1 MKQSRAKSGAA
12 IVVALSLHTAACSDG
27 PSDADSA
34 TGGSPGNGGSSGG
47 ASVGGASG
55 GAGAG
60 NGGAGGTAG
69 NTMGRGGSSVGGASG
84 NAGDAG
90 PADAGRGGAG
100 DSSIDGSS
108 GTPRDAAPPGVDG
121 GPSLGGIVP
130 LFDATTKL
138 EREVLFDRGDAIV
151 TRFGDRGRDRHA
163 REDEFQSYDHYLP
176 HYWEYRTS
184 RYIFVDKVA
193 KGGGAIEVS
202 WVSEWKLDPLPEFR
216 AWYSGQT
223 TVAQYHGNYAPRF
236 KQEGPGTYDENH
248 NRTGDGVQYKFTYT
262 ITSAITLEGKEAPLA
277 VGQFME
283 IEISQFLD
291 AVPVGRDNYYGT
303 VFLYEVGKGGMV
315 PWYAVGTFADKSSER
330 ENSHKLDEKGWL
342 GGRTTL
348 PYQYSDEP
356 DDHFM
361 QMATNIADLNAQP
374 FVRGRRVHHTRMTD
388 GTHDES
394 AENGTFDALK
404 GLAGPN
410 YVNVSCDGC
419 HTRNGRAPV
428 ADIGVPLD
436 KWVFKVA
443 AADGGKDPLIG
454 SVLQP
459 SGTNG
464 SPGEGTVSI
473 ARWITNT
480 AGLRSP
486 EYAFGKQKPALFSA
500 RIAPELVGLGLLEA
514 VPESTV
520 LALQDV
526 DDQNADGISGK
537 IQISIDPITGQ
548 KRLGRFGWKGGAS
561 SLRHQIAGA
570 LNSDMG
576 VMTSVM
582 PKPDCGAMQQGCGN
596 DQGAEL
602 GDQYLDDLVK
612 YVQLLGVRARRNL
625 SDADALRGEATFL
638 QLGCASCHV
647 AEMKTSKFH
656 PLAELRDQTIHPYT
670 DLLLHDMGPGLAD
683 NLGEGQ
689 ASGAEWRTTP
699 LWGLGLSAC
708 VTGGV
713 TGPAQKQVCA
723 PHYGY
728 LHDGRA
734 RSIEEA
740 ILWHDGEGRKSKDG
754 YVALTAADKTAL
766 IRFLE
771 SL

>member
-1 MKQSRAKSGAA
+1 MIA
-12 IVVALSLHTAACSDG
+12 VVLVMNIGACSDG
-27 PSDADSA
+27 APSGDNSA
-34 TGGSPGNGGSSGG
+34 GGSPGGGGQSVGGSSGTADAGPSGAGGSGGKTPGTGGSSGGGSSGG
-47 ASVGGASG
+47 A
-55 GAGAG
+55 
-60 NGGAGGTAG
+60 
-69 NTMGRGGSSVGGASG
+69 
-84 NAGDAG
+84 GDAG
-90 PADAGRGGAG
+90 PTGTGGA
-100 DSSIDGSS
+100 SIDGSS
-108 GTPRDAAPPGVDG
+108 GAAGASGVRDGGPPGADG
-121 GPSLGGIVP
+121 GPSPGGIVP

-184 RYIFVDKVA
+184 RYIFVDKVG
-193 KGGGAIEVS
+193 KGGSTIEVS

-216 AWYSGQT
+216 AWYAGQS

-236 KQEGPGTYDENH
+236 KTEGPGTYDQDH

-262 ITSAITLEGKEAPLA
+262 IASAIPLDGKEVPLA

-291 AVPVGRDNYYGT
+291 AVPTGRDNYYGT

-315 PWYAVGTFADKSSER
+315 PWYAVGTFTDKASER
-330 ENSHKLDEKGWL
+330 ENSHKIDEKGWL

-348 PYQYSDEP
+348 SYQYSDEP
-356 DDHFM
+356 DNHFM
-361 QMATNIADLNAQP
+361 QMATNLADLNAQP
-374 FVRGRRVHHTRMTD
+374 FVRGRRVHHTHMTD
-388 GTHDES
+388 GIHDES

-410 YVNVSCDGC
+410 YVNVSCDSC

-428 ADIGVPLD
+428 ADIGVPLT

-459 SGTNG
+459 SGING

-473 ARWITNT
+473 GKWVTN
-480 AGLRSP
+480 AEGLRSP
-486 EYAFGKQKPALFSA
+486 EYAFAKQKPALFSA
-500 RIAPELVGLGLLEA
+500 RIAPQLVGLGLLEA
-514 VPESTV
+514 VPETTV

-526 DDQNADGISGK
+526 DDQNGDGISGK
-537 IQISIDPITGQ
+537 IQVSIEPVTGIR
-548 KRLGRFGWKGGAS
+548 RLGRFGWKAGAS
-561 SLRHQIAGA
+561 SLRHQVAAA
-570 LNSDMG
+570 LNTDMG
-576 VMTSVM
+576 VMTSVL
-582 PKPDCGAMQQGCGN
+582 PNPDCGAMEQGCGN

-602 GDQYLDDLVK
+602 PDQHFDDLVK
-612 YVQLLGVRARRNL
+612 YVHLLGVRARRNL
-625 SDADALRGEATFL
+625 NDADALRGETVFN
-638 QLGCASCHV
+638 QLGCPSCHV
-647 AEMKTSKFH
+647 AELKTTKFH

-708 VTGGV
+708 VVGGV
-713 TGPAQKQVCA
+713 SGPAQKQVCT
-723 PHYGY
+723 PHDSY

-734 RSIEEA
+734 RTIEEA
-740 ILWHDGEGRKSKDG
+740 ILWHDGEGRKSKDA
-754 YVALTAADKTAL
+754 YAALPAADKAAL
-766 IRFLE
+766 LKFLE

>member
-1 MKQSRAKSGAA
+1 M
-12 IVVALSLHTAACSDG
+12 
-27 PSDADSA
+27 
-34 TGGSPGNGGSSGG
+34 GG
-47 ASVGGASG
+47 ASVGGSSG
-55 GAGAG
+55 
-60 NGGAGGTAG
+60 T
-69 NTMGRGGSSVGGASG
+69 
-84 NAGDAG
+84 AGDAG
-90 PADAGRGGAG
+90 PPGTGGG
-100 DSSIDGSS
+100 QVDGSS
-108 GTPRDAAPPGVDG
+108 GTAGDAGLPDADG

-193 KGGGAIEVS
+193 KGGSTIDVS

-216 AWYSGQT
+216 AWYSGKG

-236 KQEGPGTYDENH
+236 KTEGPGTYDQDH

-262 ITSAITLEGKEAPLA
+262 IASAIQLDGKEAPLA

-291 AVPVGRDNYYGT
+291 AVPSGRDNYYGT

-315 PWYAVGTFADKSSER
+315 PWYAVGTFADQSSER

-348 PYQYSDEP
+348 SYPYSGEP
-356 DDHFM
+356 DGHFM
-361 QMATNIADLNAQP
+361 QMATNLADLNAQP
-374 FVRGRRVHHTRMTD
+374 FVRGRRVHHTHMTD
-388 GTHDES
+388 GSHDEG
-394 AENGTFDALK
+394 AENGIFDTLK

-410 YVNVSCDGC
+410 YVNVSCDSC
-419 HTRNGRAPV
+419 HKRNGRAPV

-459 SGTNG
+459 SGANG

-473 ARWITNT
+473 GKWITN
-480 AGLRSP
+480 ADGLRSP
-486 EYAFGKQKPALFSA
+486 EYAFSKQKPALYSA
-500 RIAPELVGLGLLEA
+500 RIASQLVGLGLLEA

-526 DDQNADGISGK
+526 DDQNGDGISGK
-537 IQISIDPITGQ
+537 IQVSIEPVTGIR
-548 KRLGRFGWKGGAS
+548 RLGRFGWKGGAS
-561 SLRHQIAGA
+561 SLKHQIAGA
-570 LNSDMG
+570 LNNDMG
-576 VMTSVM
+576 VMTSVL
-582 PKPDCGAMQQGCGN
+582 PKPDCGSMQQGCGN
-596 DQGAEL
+596 EQGAEL
-602 GDQYLDDLVK
+602 GDPDLDDLVK
-612 YVQLLGVRARRNL
+612 YVHLLGVRARRDLN
-625 SDADALRGEATFL
+625 DADALRGEAVFT
-638 QLGCASCHV
+638 QMGCASCHV
-647 AEMKTSKFH
+647 AELKTTKFH

-670 DLLLHDMGPGLAD
+670 DLLLHDMGTGLAD

-708 VTGGV
+708 VVGGV
-713 TGPAQKQVCA
+713 TGPAQKQVCT
-723 PHYGY
+723 PHHDY

-734 RSIEEA
+734 RTIAEA
-740 ILWHDGEGRKSKDG
+740 ILWHDGEGRKSKDA
-754 YVALTAADKTAL
+754 YVALPAADKTAL
-766 IRFLE
+766 IKFLE